1 VTAILQC
8 RIKTVVSL
16 NNQANRGYESDS
28 KECRIRHD
36 RVTET
41 LRHRK
46 NFSIVFWIKYGL
58 HMFVIQQ
65 FFSQVLRSLVKGT
78 LYKS

>member
-1 VTAILQC
+1 MQ
-8 RIKTVVSL
+8 
-16 NNQANRGYESDS
+16 
-28 KECRIRHD
+28 
-36 RVTET
+36 VTET

-58 HMFVIQQ
+58 NMFVIQQ

-78 LYKS
+78 LNKFKTCFILKEEFTPVLK